1 MTTITLR
8 NAARPTDDLA
18 TGQLIRGDLV
28 LLDRVIDAGT
38 DVATLQAVT
47 GDGRELGVRSLNEA
61 RATEGEGAIMVVQ
74 LDGDAGET
82 GSEGVL
88 GDPWYCRIWPWLC

>member
-1 MTTITLR
+1 MTTITIRSTSKESNEL
-8 NAARPTDDLA
+8 
-18 TGQLIRGDLV
+18 TGRLIRGDLV
-28 LLDRVIDAGT
+28 LLDTVLDDGT

-47 GDGRELGVRSLNEA
+47 ADGREFGVRSLNEA
-61 RATEGEGAIMVVQ
+61 RATSGAGAIMVAQ

-82 GSEGVL
+82 DGEGVL